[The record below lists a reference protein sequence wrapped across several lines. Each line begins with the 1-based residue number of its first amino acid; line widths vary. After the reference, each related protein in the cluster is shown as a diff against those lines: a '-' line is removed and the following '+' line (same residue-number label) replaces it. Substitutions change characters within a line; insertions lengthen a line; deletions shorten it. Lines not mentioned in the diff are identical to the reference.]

1 MDGAARRR
9 ARKEA
14 LAQRQAVTVADDGD
28 VQILED
34 SAPSRKRRAVD
45 APVVAKE
52 VCPVHTLVEVP
63 DAAVDGKAVRAKRKA
78 EAQRKADALKEVTS
92 KPLAE
97 NLVQLT
103 DPGLQTEAVKAA
115 AAVAA
120 AEKAAA
126 KLARYEKKK
135 TNAEG
140 SSSKNDSVHMSEKER
155 KKKKKGKKKKKKGG
169 SRSSSSSSSSD
180 SSDSSDGRPK
190 PAKIL
195 DTVAPVKTG
204 FSYEE
209 EKQRKK
215 LENDILFTYGKFEY
229 ERKLYGPK
237 GKMKVDSGTVS
248 II

>member
-14 LAQRQAVTVADDGD
+14 LAQRQAAAVADDGD
-28 VQILED
+28 VQILEE
-34 SAPSRKRRAVD
+34 SAQAPKRRAVG
-45 APVVAKE
+45 APVLAKQVSHGLIE
-52 VCPVHTLVEVP
+52 IGDTV
-63 DAAVDGKAVRAKRKA
+63 VDGKAVRAKRKA
-78 EAQRKADALKEVTS
+78 EAQQKANALKEVTS
-92 KPLAE
+92 KPLAAS
-97 NLVQLT
+97 LSQLT
-103 DPGLQTEAVKAA
+103 APELQTEAAKAA

-126 KLARYEKKK
+126 KLAKYEKRA
-135 TNAEG
+135 NIEEG
-140 SSSKNDSVHMSEKER
+140 RSSKNDKARMSE
-155 KKKKKGKKKKKKGG
+155 KKKGKKKKKKGG
-169 SRSSSSSSSSD
+169 SSSSSSSSSSENSG
-180 SSDSSDGRPK
+180 SSEGRPK

-195 DTVAPVKTG
+195 DRVSCEKTG
-204 FSYEE
+204 LSYEE

-215 LENDILFTYGKFEY
+215 LESDILFTYGKFEY